1 VLRGAS
7 DDPSLALGINLKARM
22 KRLLIVEDKES
33 LALMLKE
40 TVEAE
45 GLEADL
51 AATGSEAMRRL
62 ASGGRYLAVVTD
74 LRLPGAD
81 GIAVLKQAK
90 ESDPE
95 CPVIVMTAFG
105 TIENAVEAMKLGAF
119 DFIQKP
125 LDVDHL
131 ILLLRRCR
139 EHRELR
145 HENLLL
151 KEEFQKR
158 YRLPAIVGES
168 DSIVGVS
175 QSIQRVAPTDSTVLL
190 QGESGTGKELFAR
203 AIHQLS
209 TRRDRPFV
217 AINCAAI
224 PDTLIENELFGHE
237 KGSFTGASARQLG
250 KFELADSGTIFLDE
264 IGDLGAAVQS
274 KLLRVLQ
281 ERSFERIGGTALIE
295 VDVRVICATNRSL
308 TDDVKSGRFREDLFF
323 RVNVFPVTIPPLRA
337 RKDDIAALTDFFL
350 QRFSRELA
358 KRDLRISDEARAA
371 LRAYDWPGNIRE
383 LENCIERA
391 AILCNHNLIEASD
404 LSLGNTRD
412 SSDALREALDL
423 SGTLAEATERVTKA
437 VERMKI
443 EDALRGTAS
452 RAEAA
457 EILGI
462 APRTLA
468 AKMKDSGLVD
478 E

>member
-1 VLRGAS
+1 V
-7 DDPSLALGINLKARM
+7 

-40 TVEAE
+40 AVESE

-51 AATGSEAMRRL
+51 AANGSDAMRRL
-62 ASGGRYLAVVTD
+62 AEGRRYFAVVTD

-81 GIAVLKQAK
+81 GISVLKQAR
-90 ESDPE
+90 ESDPD
-95 CPVIVMTAFG
+95 CPVIVMTAYG

-131 ILLLRRCR
+131 LLLLRRCR

-145 HENLLL
+145 YENLLL
-151 KEEFQKR
+151 KEEFQTR
-158 YRLPAIVGES
+158 YGLPAIVGES
-168 DSIVGVS
+168 APIVDVS
-175 QSIQRVAPTDSTVLL
+175 QAIQRVAPTDSTVLL

-209 TRRDRPFV
+209 ARRNRPFV

-281 ERSFERIGGTALIE
+281 ERSFERIGGTSPID
-295 VDVRVICATNRSL
+295 VDVRVICATNRNL
-308 TDDVKSGRFREDLFF
+308 ADDVKSGRFREDLFF

-337 RKDDIAALTDFFL
+337 RKDDIVALSDFFL
-350 QRFSRELA
+350 KRLARELG
-358 KRDLRISDEARAA
+358 KPSLKMSDAAREA
-371 LRAYDWPGNIRE
+371 LRAYEWPGNIRE
-383 LENCIERA
+383 LENCLERA
-391 AILCNHNLIEASD
+391 AILCDADTIELRD
-404 LSLGNTRD
+404 LSLGPSRGD
-412 SSDALREALDL
+412 GLKDVFDL
-423 SGTLAEATERVTKA
+423 SGTLADATDRAAALVERV
-437 VERMKI
+437 KI
-443 EDALRGTAS
+443 EDALRRTAS

-457 EILGI
+457 DLLGI
-462 APRTLA
+462 SARTLA
-468 AKMKDSGLVD
+468 AKMKDLGID

>member
-1 VLRGAS
+1 
-7 DDPSLALGINLKARM
+7 M

-40 TVEAE
+40 TVESE

-51 AATGSEAMRRL
+51 ASNGSDAMRRL
-62 ASGGRYLAVVTD
+62 AEGRRYLAVVTD
-74 LRLPGAD
+74 LRLPGSD
-81 GIAVLKQAK
+81 GIAVLKQVK

-95 CPVIVMTAFG
+95 CPVIVMTAYG
-105 TIENAVEAMKLGAF
+105 TIDNAVEAMKLGAF

-151 KEEFQKR
+151 KEEFQTR
-158 YRLPAIVGES
+158 YGLPSIIGES
-168 DSIVGVS
+168 PSIVGVS
-175 QSIQRVAPTDSTVLL
+175 QSIQRVAPTNSTVLL
-190 QGESGTGKELFAR
+190 QRESGTGQGFFAR

-209 TRRDRPFV
+209 SRRNRPFV

-237 KGSFTGASARQLG
+237 KGSFTGATARQLG
-250 KFELADSGTIFLDE
+250 KFEFADSGTIFLDE

-281 ERSFERIGGTALIE
+281 ERSFERIGGTSPVD
-295 VDVRVICATNRSL
+295 VDVRVICATNRNL
-308 TDDVKSGRFREDLFF
+308 ADDVRSGRFREDLFF

-337 RKDDIAALTDFFL
+337 RKEDVDALTDFFL
-350 QRFSRELA
+350 QRFARELG
-358 KRDLRISDEARAA
+358 KPSLKISDAARAA
-371 LRAYDWPGNIRE
+371 LRAHDWPGNIRE

-391 AILCNHNLIEASD
+391 AILCDDSTIEPRD
-404 LSLGNTRD
+404 LSLAPSSDG
-412 SSDALREALDL
+412 SDALREWLD
-423 SGTLAEATERVTKA
+423 
-437 VERMKI
+437 
-443 EDALRGTAS
+443 LRGTLS
-452 RAEAA
+452 
-457 EILGI
+457 
-462 APRTLA
+462 
-468 AKMKDSGLVD
+468 DSTERG
-478 E
+478 

>member
-1 VLRGAS
+1 
-7 DDPSLALGINLKARM
+7 M

-51 AATGSEAMRRL
+51 AATGSDAIRAL
-62 ASGGRYLAVVTD
+62 AQGKRYLAVLTD

-90 ESDPE
+90 ESAPDV
-95 CPVIVMTAFG
+95 PVIVMTAFG
-105 TIENAVEAMKLGAF
+105 TIEHAVEAMKLGAF

-125 LDVDHL
+125 IDVDHL
-131 ILLLRRCR
+131 VFLLRRCR
-139 EHRELR
+139 EHRELL

-158 YRLPAIVGES
+158 YRLPAIIGES
-168 DSIVGVS
+168 AKIIEVS
-175 QSIQRVAPTDSTVLL
+175 QAIQRVAPTDSTVLL

-209 TRRDRPFV
+209 PRRDRPFV

-237 KGSFTGASARQLG
+237 KGSFTGATGRQLG
-250 KFELADSGTIFLDE
+250 KFELADGGSIFLDE
-264 IGDLGAAVQS
+264 IGDLGAPVQS

-281 ERSFERIGGTALIE
+281 ERRFERIGGTAPID
-295 VDVRVICATNRSL
+295 VDVRIICATNRGL
-308 TDDVKSGRFREDLFF
+308 ADEVKQGRFREDLFF
-323 RVNVFPVTIPPLRA
+323 RINVFPVTVPPLRA
-337 RKDDIAALTDFFL
+337 RRDDIDALVDFFV
-350 QRFSRELA
+350 QRFARELA
-358 KRDLRISDEARAA
+358 KPGLRISDTARAE

-391 AILCNHNLIEASD
+391 GILCDRNTIEAAD
-404 LSLGNTRD
+404 LRLGTAH
-412 SSDALREALDL
+412 SAGDALAEALDL
-423 SGTLAEATERVTKA
+423 SGTLDEATARAVTVIERF
-437 VERMKI
+437 KI
-443 EDALRGTAS
+443 GEALRRAGS
-452 RAEAA
+452 RAAAA
-457 EILGI
+457 ELLGI
-462 APRTLA
+462 SARTLA
-468 AKMKDSGLVD
+468 TKMKELGID
-478 E
+478 

>member
-1 VLRGAS
+1 
-7 DDPSLALGINLKARM
+7 M

-51 AATGSEAMRRL
+51 AASGNDAIRTL
-62 ASGGRYLAVVTD
+62 AQGKRYFAVLTD

-81 GIAVLKQAK
+81 GIAVLKQAR
-90 ESDPE
+90 ESDPDV
-95 CPVIVMTAFG
+95 PVIVMTAFG

-125 LDVDHL
+125 IDVDHL
-131 ILLLRRCR
+131 VFLLRRCQ
-139 EHRELR
+139 EHRELL

-158 YRLPAIVGES
+158 YRLPAIIGES
-168 DSIVGVS
+168 ANIIAVS

-209 TRRDRPFV
+209 PRRDRPFV

-237 KGSFTGASARQLG
+237 KGSFTGATARQLG
-250 KFELADSGTIFLDE
+250 KFELADGGSIFLDE
-264 IGDLGAAVQS
+264 IGDLGAPVQS

-281 ERSFERIGGTALIE
+281 ERRFERLGGMAPID
-295 VDVRVICATNRSL
+295 VDVRVICATNRNL
-308 TDDVKSGRFREDLFF
+308 ADEVKGGRFREDLFF
-323 RVNVFPVTIPPLRA
+323 RINVFPVTIPPLRA
-337 RKDDIAALTDFFL
+337 RREDIDALVDFFL
-350 QRFSRELA
+350 QRFARELA
-358 KRDLRISDEARAA
+358 KPGLRISDAAREE

-391 AILCNHNLIEASD
+391 AILCDRNMIDVADLRLGTARSTGEA
-404 LSLGNTRD
+404 L
-412 SSDALREALDL
+412 AEALDL
-423 SGTLAEATERVTKA
+423 SGTLEEATARVVNGIERFKIAEA
-437 VERMKI
+437 
-443 EDALRGTAS
+443 LRRAGS
-452 RAEAA
+452 RAAAA
-457 EILGI
+457 ELLGI
-462 APRTLA
+462 SARTLA
-468 AKMKDSGLVD
+468 TKMKEFGLD